1 MATIRTP
8 TSRPQLATVRPGIFK
23 AVKDRK
29 RKVKIKKIDY
39 DFKETDSVQ
48 KIIKII
54 DKQKTKVNLE
64 DAKIIVA
71 GGRGVGSK
79 EGFKLISEL
88 ADVIGAEM
96 GGSRVTIE
104 LNWLDQDRQIGQTGK
119 TVAPQL
125 YIACG
130 ISGAIQH
137 LVGMQN
143 SEIIV
148 AINKDPSAPIF
159 NIAHYG
165 IVGDL
170 HVVIPLLTEEIK
182 KEKSKE

>member
-1 MATIRTP
+1 MRKKTEIR
-8 TSRPQLATVRPGIFK
+8 
-23 AVKDRK
+23 
-29 RKVKIKKIDY
+29 KIECN
-39 DFKETDSVQ
+39 FKEKDLVT
-48 KIIKII
+48 KIIKVI
-54 DKQKTKVNLE
+54 DKERSSVNLE
-64 DAKIIVA
+64 EAEIIVA

-79 EGFKLISEL
+79 ENFKMIEEL
-88 ADVIGAEM
+88 AEELGGEL
-96 GGSRVTIE
+96 GGSRVTVE

-119 TVAPQL
+119 TVSPKL

-148 AINKDPSAPIF
+148 AINKDRKAPIF
-159 NIAHYG
+159 NVAHYG

-170 HVVIPLLTEEIK
+170 YEIVPVLIEEIRK
-182 KEKSKE
+182 IKNKE